1 MSIIIIALDIHT
13 MYRKWIDRRTERNF
27 HFRTDI
33 FLTLS
38 LPNLQKIFLS
48 ECKIG
53 SVADHTF
60 R

>member
-1 MSIIIIALDIHT
+1 MNHT
-13 MYRKWIDRRTERNF
+13 F
-27 HFRTDI
+27 LHCRTDI
-33 FLTLS
+33 FLTLD

-48 ECKIG
+48 DCNIP